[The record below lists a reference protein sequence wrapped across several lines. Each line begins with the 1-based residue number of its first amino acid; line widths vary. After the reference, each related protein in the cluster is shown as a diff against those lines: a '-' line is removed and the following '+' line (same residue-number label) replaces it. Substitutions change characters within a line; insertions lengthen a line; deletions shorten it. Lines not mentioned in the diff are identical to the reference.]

1 MSTRPNWLLKS
12 GEEPRSKPMM
22 ASSDTARLHTRGLF
36 SGRLSMKGGPCNE
49 KIQLLGEGGLSRSGQ
64 VEVDRHRA
72 SPCS

>member
-1 MSTRPNWLLKS
+1 
-12 GEEPRSKPMM
+12 MM